1 MDEEEMRKRRRMKAA
16 GAGSLTPDLAA
27 SPQAAAGPCPPLTAL
42 PCAHPARCSPLTR
55 LRPGSFTRRIPSAA
69 SSSSSERPQPLP
81 QPPPSCVWRPSRGRP
96 PLNPAP
102 PRA

>member
-1 MDEEEMRKRRRMKAA
+1 MKAA

-42 PCAHPARCSPLTR
+42 PYTHHPCPARCSPLTR
-55 LRPGSFTRRIPSAA
+55 LRPGSFTRRSPSAA

-81 QPPPSCVWRPSRGRP
+81 PPPPSCVWRPGR
-96 PLNPAP
+96 AG
-102 PRA
+102 PR